1 MAAKRM
7 IAKSIIFTD
16 AFLSMP
22 LSTRC
27 LYFSLLLMA
36 DDDGFVAAP
45 QTVIRMVGASDDDL
59 KVLLA
64 KRYVL
69 SFESGVIVIKHWRI
83 HNTIKNDRYN
93 ETTYLEEKSTLA
105 LDDKGA
111 YIEAA
116 KAPVDTKCIQM
127 YSNSETQI
135 SIDKIRLDKYNIY
148 SRAIEYLNSKAGT
161 KYQVKSVANRRH
173 IDARINEGYTFEDF
187 KKVIDIKVAEW
198 LGTDMQKYLRPE
210 TLFGSKFE
218 SYLNQKEATTTSK
231 KQVKVPEWYDKYQK
245 GLKEEKVE
253 SIDEATKQQ
262 IEEAARG
269 LFGDES

>member
-22 LSTRC
+22 LSARC
-27 LYFSLLLMA
+27 LYFSLLMMA

-45 QTVIRMVGASDDDL
+45 QTVIRMVSASEDDL

-83 HNTIKNDRYN
+83 HNTIQKDRYN

-111 YIEAA
+111 YIEVERI
-116 KAPVDTKCIQM
+116 PMDTKCIQDV
-127 YSNSETQI
+127 SKVETQN

-148 SRAIEYLNSKAGT
+148 SRAIEYLNLKTGS
-161 KYQVKSVANRRH
+161 KYQTKSAANRRH
-173 IDARINEGYTFEDF
+173 IEARINEGYTFEDF
-187 KKVIDIKVAEW
+187 KKVIDIKSTEW
-198 LGTDMQKYLRPE
+198 MGTSMEKYLRPE

-218 SYLNQKEATTTSK
+218 SYLNQKDAILNSK
-231 KQVKVPEWYDKYQK
+231 KEVKVPDWYHKYK
-245 GLKEEKVE
+245 KELVE
-253 SIDEATKQQ
+253 SENASSEETQKTKQE
-262 IEEAARG
+262 IEEAAKG
-269 LFGDES
+269 LFGD